1 MTRWVLVALHSMLG
15 LSAVWA
21 GQEFVRHPD
30 GRGLGMSPD
39 YLKGSPFPDF
49 RVPGLFLGVVISGWN
64 LASAAALARRS
75 ALGPP
80 ISVATGVLLLVWMAI
95 QTAILGPRH
104 WTQLLWWAVFGL
116 VTALAAHLVRREPR
130 G

>member
-1 MTRWVLVALHSMLG
+1 
-15 LSAVWA
+15 
-21 GQEFVRHPD
+21 
-30 GRGLGMSPD
+30 MSSD
-39 YLKGSPFPDF
+39 YLQGSPFPDF

-80 ISVATGVLLLVWMAI
+80 ISLGTGVLLLVWMAI

-104 WTQLLWWAVFGL
+104 WTQLLWWGVFGL
-116 VTALAAHLVRREPR
+116 VTALAARLAWRESR